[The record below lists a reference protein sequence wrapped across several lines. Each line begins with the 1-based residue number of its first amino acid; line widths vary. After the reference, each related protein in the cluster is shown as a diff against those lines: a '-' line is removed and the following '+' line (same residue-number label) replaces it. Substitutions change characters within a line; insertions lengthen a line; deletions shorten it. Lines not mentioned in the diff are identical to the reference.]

1 MKRLWNSTILACS
14 TVVVHPNVC
23 RGETSSIALGW
34 GSSGR
39 RFKSCRPDGERS
51 RSFNRFGIVPILV
64 LQFNP
69 FLSKQRFIFTMI
81 TYFSIFSGDDNIS
94 NNSI

>member
-1 MKRLWNSTILACS
+1 MAIVWP
-14 TVVVHPNVC
+14 PNFC
-23 RGETSSIALGW
+23 RGETSSSALGC

-39 RFKSCRPDGERS
+39 RFKSCRPEGERS
-51 RSFNRFGIVPILV
+51 RRFNKFGIVPTLV
-64 LQFNP
+64 FQVNP
-69 FLSKQRFIFTMI
+69 FLSNQRVIFTMI

>member
-1 MKRLWNSTILACS
+1 MKRLWNRLFLACMAI
-14 TVVVHPNVC
+14 VWHPDVY
-23 RGETSSIALGW
+23 RGETKRSALGW

-39 RFKSCRPDGERS
+39 RFKSCRPEGERS
-51 RSFNRFGIVPILV
+51 RRFNKFGIVPTLV
-64 LQFNP
+64 FQVNP
-69 FLSKQRFIFTMI
+69 FLSNQRFIFTMI

>member
-14 TVVVHPNVC
+14 PIVGPRYFC
-23 RGETSSIALGW
+23 RGETTRSALGW

-51 RSFNRFGIVPILV
+51 RRFNKFGIVPTV
-64 LQFNP
+64 VFQVNP
-69 FLSKQRFIFTMI
+69 FLSNQRFIFTMI